1 MWDGIDVGL
10 ILSEGIF
17 DRAIVGSNDILG
29 MEEGDWVGLNVV
41 SGGEMNTIGAE
52 DAHTVLFPTFVDL
65 DDLPLYD
72 FEEEEDNSVVNDG
85 LFALDDL
92 VVVVV

>member
-1 MWDGIDVGL
+1 MWDSIDVGL
-10 ILSEGIF
+10 ILSEGSF

-29 MEEGDWVGLNVV
+29 TEEGDWVGLDVV

-52 DAHTVLFPTFVDL
+52 DVEALFHTFVDL

-72 FEEEEDNSVVNDG
+72 FEEEEDHSVVNDG
-85 LFALDDL
+85 LFASAAKL
-92 VVVVV
+92 VV